1 METGLIITGLIVFLL
16 NLISNCLGTLKT
28 IFISKQLGKITYWLV
43 AVDSLLFAVVLKAIS
58 SGDSFVTIAAF
69 VAGKVFGAMLAD
81 YIEGKLALGLL
92 EVTVFAK
99 EEKAI
104 TIADSLRDM
113 GYSVTTFKGYGMEG
127 KERFTINITIAR
139 KEMSL
144 LKEILSKYNLN
155 TPNMVIKEVKSIQGN
170 INPYAEKNTLL

>member
-1 METGLIITGLIVFLL
+1 MTGLIISGFFIFFL

-58 SGDSFVTIAAF
+58 SGDNFISILAF
-69 VAGKVFGAMLAD
+69 VLGKVIGSMLAD
-81 YIEGKLALGLL
+81 YIEEKLALGLL
-92 EVTVFAK
+92 EVSIYAK

-104 TIADSLRDM
+104 EIADFLRSL
-113 GYSVTTFKGYGMEG
+113 GYSVTNFKGYGIEG
-127 KERFTINITIAR
+127 KERFMITITIAR

-144 LKEILSKYNLN
+144 LKNILKKYNLIN
-155 TPNMVIKEVKSIQGN
+155 PNMIIKEIKSIQGN
-170 INPYAEKNTLL
+170 INPYAIKNN